1 MIHSLYIQ
9 NFLSFKEEVQFSFEA
24 KKDSNMEEQHVVQMQ
39 DGTRLLKLGIV
50 YGYNASGK
58 SNLIKAFQF
67 LAGFWRTQA
76 PNKNESTG
84 VQAFLFDNETPQ
96 QNSYFKMVFYVN
108 QIKYVY
114 QLKINSR
121 YTEMEQLDYYPGT
134 QPANIFHRSYENEL
148 SKIDFGP
155 QIKVSKLLK
164 EEINLKTLPNISVF
178 NALEQINAE
187 IPFLTEVNQYLKKSY
202 FNVIDPQTNLQ
213 AYTIRIIQKDLQ
225 CKTEVLNFLKEADFN
240 VRGVEVEEIEKEL
253 NSDQIQTLG
262 NYLPKKDIEFIEK
275 EKKFSMVR
283 TEFQHEI
290 LNNGESEFYSLGLD
304 SQSEG
309 TKRIFG
315 LAGAV
320 NQAISRNA
328 FLPIDEIE
336 SKLHPRLIEFLI
348 ERFLIQSEES
358 QLLLATHYDNLFD
371 EDDLLRVD
379 NFWFTEKRE
388 DGSTDLYRLSNFNGL
403 GRISSLQKAYK
414 FGKFGAVPNID

>member
-67 LAGFWRTQA
+67 LSGFWRTQA
-76 PNKNESTG
+76 LNKNESTG
-84 VQAFLFDNETPQ
+84 VQPFLFDKETQQ
-96 QNSYFKMVFYVN
+96 QNSYFKLVFYVN
-108 QIKYVY
+108 QLKYVY

-121 YTEMEQLDYYPGT
+121 YTKLEQLDYYPGI
-134 QPANIFHRSYENEL
+134 QPANIFKRTYKNEL
-148 SKIDFGP
+148 SKIDFGAL
-155 QIKVSKLLK
+155 IKVSKILK

-178 NALEQINAE
+178 TAMDQINADVNH
-187 IPFLTEVNQYLKKSY
+187 LSEVNQYLKKSY

-213 AYTIRIIQKDLQ
+213 AYTIKLIQKDEN

-253 NSDQIQTLG
+253 NEDQIHQLG
-262 NYLPKKDIEFIEK
+262 NFLPKKDIETIEK
-275 EKKFSMVR
+275 EKKFSLVK
-283 TEFQHEI
+283 TQFSHEIFNNGQHEFF
-290 LNNGESEFYSLGLD
+290 NLGLD

-336 SKLHPRLIEFLI
+336 SKLHPRLIEYLI
-348 ERFLIQSEES
+348 ESFLTQSEES

-403 GRISSLQKAYK
+403 SRISSLQKAYK